1 MRFHPGS
8 RLLVFALIAVVAFI
22 AGCNPAPTPA
32 PPSAAIAL
40 EPIEVIGVGNVQP
53 GATSEGPVV
62 IRVTELE
69 PASIPRGPGVF
80 ELVLTDSAGGADAVS
95 FWGSPTVAAPGSLGA
110 TAVLTRNNVLTV
122 EIVDSDTFNIEQL
135 TIEGL
140 QLRASESAPA
150 GALRLR
156 VGACSG
162 SLAGCTADPVLPSP
176 GTVAAL
182 S

>member
-1 MRFHPGS
+1 VRFHLGFRP
-8 RLLVFALIAVVAFI
+8 LVFALIAVVTFI
-22 AGCNPAPTPA
+22 AGCNPAPTPP

-40 EPIEVIGVGNVQP
+40 EPIEVIGVGDVRP
-53 GATSEGPVV
+53 GATSESTIV

-69 PASIPRGPGVF
+69 TASIPRGPGTF
-80 ELVLTDSAGGADAVS
+80 ELVLSDSGGGGDAVS
-95 FWGSPTVAAPGSLGA
+95 FWGAPTVVAPGSLGV
-110 TAVLTRNNVLTV
+110 TAVVTRSNVLTV

-150 GALRLR
+150 GALGLR

-162 SLAGCTADPVLPSP
+162 SLAGCTADPDLASP
-176 GTVAAL
+176 GSVVA
-182 S
+182 SS